1 MSSKKPVSIKE
12 QEEVDF
18 LEEDDPIG
26 GQKFVLLSFLSPEKV
41 LQDKDLF
48 FFNEFLKDYEISWK
62 IKNLEKYLADTVLGI
77 RKTLFDEADRL
88 DNLDLSGAAL
98 KCKEA
103 AKQFQVEDV
112 LDSYKGFVNK
122 NKKDINTTKI
132 NEAYDEFI
140 YKNGD
145 NLEDEF
151 HKKNAFQT
159 TMRGLKVR
167 GVYSNRV
174 EAEGRAK
181 KLQHKDKRHDILIGD
196 VGKWLAWDP
205 SPHKIPNQEYANDQL
220 NTLMKAYNE
229 NEDAREKFYQENPDV
244 KKAKGT
250 KSVFNMSLEPNTEPP
265 ATVGNVVDGATSAA
279 PTVTEATKAL
289 FDGPADLAISRKMER
304 STTIDGS
311 V

>member
-1 MSSKKPVSIKE
+1 MSSKKDVVVKE
-12 QEEVDF
+12 EEIDF
-18 LEEDDPIG
+18 LEEDDPIR
-26 GQKFVLLSFLSPEKV
+26 GQEFVLLSFLSPEKV
-41 LQDKDLF
+41 LQDKDRF

-62 IKNLEKYLADTVLGI
+62 IKNLEKYLADTIIGI

-88 DNLDLSGAAL
+88 DNLDLSAAAL

-103 AKQFQVEDV
+103 AKQFQVEEV

-132 NEAYDEFI
+132 NEAFDEFI

-145 NLEDEF
+145 ALEEEF

-229 NEDAREKFYQENPDV
+229 NEDAREKFYQENPDA

-265 ATVGNVVDGATSAA
+265 ATVNVDATDSTDSTS
-279 PTVTEATKAL
+279 TVTEATKAL
-289 FDGPADLAISRKMER
+289 FDGPADLALSRKMEK
-304 STTIDGS
+304 STNIDG
-311 V
+311 